1 MITGREK
8 NMFEKNIY
16 TNLDKKQL
24 LEEKEKLTAVYGGY
38 KEKNLKLNMTR
49 GIPCKEQLDLSNDM
63 QKIDMGEINYA
74 AKEMGD
80 FRNYCSPG
88 GVMGTFEAR
97 ELFMELMGADSVNEV
112 MVGGNSSLNLMYNAM
127 ANSMLFGVSEDSAPW
142 KTLDKVKFLCP
153 VPGYDRHFS
162 ICEYLGIEMINI
174 KMNADGPDM
183 DEVERL
189 VNTDSSVKGIW
200 CVPKYSNPDGLT
212 YSDEVVKRFANLSP
226 AAGDFRIY
234 WDNAYIVHD
243 LTETGDNLL
252 NLFAE
257 LKKNN
262 KEDMVYMFAST
273 SKITLCGAG
282 VAAVC
287 ASSKNIK
294 YISSKVFVQMICPDK
309 VNQMRHVLFLKDAA
323 GIKAQMDKHRKILK
337 PKFDAVTSGLEKNLG
352 KTNLARWT
360 IPNGGYFISLF
371 VPENCAKKTI
381 ALASEL
387 GLAMTPAGSTYPYK
401 KDPADQNIRIAPTFP
416 AVGELSLAVEA
427 LCVCVRLA
435 CVENLLGE

>member
-1 MITGREK
+1 MS
-8 NMFEKNIY
+8 EKNIY
-16 TNLDKKQL
+16 TNFDKKQR
-24 LEEKEKLTAVYGGY
+24 LEEKEKLTALYGEY
-38 KEKNLKLNMTR
+38 KAKNLKLNMTR

-63 QKIDMGEINYA
+63 LKIDLGDIGYT
-74 AKEMGD
+74 AKDMGD

-97 ELFMELMGADSVNEV
+97 ELFMELFGADSVNEV
-112 MVGGNSSLNLMYNAM
+112 IAGGNSSLNLMYNMA
-127 ANSMLFGVSEDSAPW
+127 ANSMLFGVCEGAVAW
-142 KTLDKVKFLCP
+142 KKLDKVKFLCP

-162 ICEYLGIEMINI
+162 ICESLGIEMVNI

-183 DEVERL
+183 DEVEHM

-212 YSDEVVKRFANLSP
+212 YSDGVVKRFAALSP
-226 AAGDFRIY
+226 AADDFRIY

-243 LTETGDNLL
+243 LTDKSDNLL

-257 LKKNN
+257 LKKNG

-273 SKITLCGAG
+273 SKITFCGAG

-287 ASSKNIK
+287 ASCKNIK
-294 YISSKVFVQMICPDK
+294 YISSKIFVQMICPDK
-309 VNQMRHVLFLKDAA
+309 VNQMRHALFLKDAA

-337 PKFDAVTSGLEKNLG
+337 PKFDAVISGLEKNLG
-352 KTNLARWT
+352 KTGLAFWT
-360 IPNGGYFISLF
+360 VPNGGYFISLF
-371 VPENCAKKTI
+371 VPENCAKKTVE
-381 ALASEL
+381 LASEL

-401 KDPADQNIRIAPTFP
+401 KDPKDQNIRIAPTFP
-416 AVGELSLAVEA
+416 TEDELRLAVDA
-427 LCVCVRLA
+427 LSICVRLA
-435 CVENLLGE
+435 CLEALPE